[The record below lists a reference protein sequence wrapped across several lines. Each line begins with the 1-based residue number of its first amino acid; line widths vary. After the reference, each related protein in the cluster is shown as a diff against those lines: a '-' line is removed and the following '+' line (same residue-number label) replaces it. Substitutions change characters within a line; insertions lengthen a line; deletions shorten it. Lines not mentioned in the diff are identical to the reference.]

1 MKTPK
6 LALFAGLVCS
16 VSVNVAAQDVGTTIY
31 GNDGR
36 PVGTVV
42 ETNARVVVIDT
53 GKHRAPVPANLVFD
67 SAKGKSV
74 NATRDL
80 VDMMMDERIA
90 EANAERDA
98 KLVAGAEVI
107 SVGGR
112 AVGKLIAV
120 DMAAN
125 AIILET
131 PDGPVRLRKNQFAVS
146 PQGDLTVLYSSD
158 QIASAASGKLGP
170 SGGAR

>member
-1 MKTPK
+1 MTTLRPAL
-6 LALFAGLVCS
+6 LAAALAIIPAS
-16 VSVNVAAQDVGTTIY
+16 AMAQDVGTTIY
-31 GNDGR
+31 GKDGQ

-53 GKHRAPVPANLVFD
+53 GKHRAPVPVNLVFD

-90 EANAERDA
+90 EADAERDA
-98 KLVAGAEVI
+98 KLLTGAGVI

-112 AVGKLIAV
+112 TVGKLGVV
-120 DMAAN
+120 DLAGD
-125 AIILET
+125 AIILQT
-131 PDGPVRLRKNQFAVS
+131 PAGPVRLRKDQFAVS
-146 PQGDLTVLYSSD
+146 PQGDLIVLYSQD
-158 QIASAASGKLGP
+158 QIASAASGKAGP